1 MTAHLDL
8 GASITHRNEFSSIFM
23 AVNFMCDELMA
34 MAATIAKVLWEVCYA
49 VGRKLTDSSDDS
61 RG

>member
-1 MTAHLDL
+1 
-8 GASITHRNEFSSIFM
+8 M